1 MNSYLSDKEMIMLF
15 DRRDE
20 AALTELERKYGAR
33 LRKVAFDVLK
43 NEADAEECVN
53 DAFLKVWNS
62 IPPAR
67 PDNFHAYLATVV
79 RHNAISLFRKNH
91 NQKNQAVCDALPLD
105 DFADRH
111 FTDDNTIERI
121 AISGAMDRFLDGL
134 PEKQRLVFVARFYKH
149 EPIDEIARVFSMP
162 SGSVKSIIHRAKKAL
177 KDFLDKEG
185 INV

>member
-1 MNSYLSDKEMIMLF
+1 MVHHFVLSAEMLVPHHQKHYNLVQP
-15 DRRDE
+15 E
-20 AALTELERKYGAR
+20 Q
-33 LRKVAFDVLK
+33 
-43 NEADAEECVN
+43 
-53 DAFLKVWNS
+53 
-62 IPPAR
+62 
-67 PDNFHAYLATVV
+67 
-79 RHNAISLFRKNH
+79 LFRKNH